1 MLKSAN
7 YKKGILRQSE
17 FAPKH
22 KVSAK
27 QGARANSKQKKAK
40 NAKRK
45 RQKAK
50 YKQKSE
56 LTR

>member
-7 YKKGILRQSE
+7 YKEDILRQSE
-17 FAPKH
+17 FAPKY
-22 KVSAK
+22 KVSARRK
-27 QGARANSKQKKAK
+27 GKFKTKKAK

-50 YKQKSE
+50 YKQKAN
-56 LTR
+56 